1 MQNIINNSMNRYF
14 MYLRKS
20 RKDEEAEA
28 HGEGETLAR
37 HEHILTKLYKK
48 MSISSNQID
57 IFREI
62 VSGETISARPVIQ
75 QVLDLVNS
83 GVYSGGFVYEIER
96 LARRRYY

>member
-1 MQNIINNSMNRYF
+1 
-14 MYLRKS
+14 
-20 RKDEEAEA
+20 
-28 HGEGETLAR
+28 
-37 HEHILTKLYKK
+37 

>member
-1 MQNIINNSMNRYF
+1 MQNLINNSMNRYF

-37 HEHILTKLYKK
+37 HECILTELYKR
-48 MSISSNQID
+48 MNISSDQVD
-57 IFREI
+57 IFKEI

-75 QVLDLVNS
+75 QVIDLVNN
-83 GVYSGGFVYEIER
+83 GIYEGGFVYEVER
-96 LARRRYY
+96 LARR